1 MTLASD
7 AIVPLAA
14 RAVAR
19 RTGVGG
25 TIAAGP
31 TGNADPKGLQSI
43 ASVSEA
49 DPSSARMLT
58 HSDQTVVRR
67 TSAAAIEGQRPT
79 RPALHLVSPND
90 PAAPA
95 DAESLSN
102 DVPSRSRA
110 IGRQAALLATA
121 AKALDRRHNAGSA
134 MQLDR
139 PEKPSSKAAIR
150 RQATDLDQ
158 TPSPEAPVS
167 LRPMTHAARRTG
179 SASALPGHPQPTS
192 NAFAESAMPQTG
204 TGHPANP
211 ATVMDRPSDVSR
223 HTVRARTALESD
235 AATIRPTEDPKD
247 RIAQLLMPT
256 MPAIVPETVNA
267 GPEPE
272 SDFEFEMRVRA
283 ALEKILSQDLLRHGL
298 IAPEVL

>member
-1 MTLASD
+1 MADFRLHIRPRLGSAMTLASD

-25 TIAAGP
+25 TMTPGS
-31 TGNADPKGLQSI
+31 TGNADPEGLQSI

-58 HSDQTVVRR
+58 HSEQTVVRR

-121 AKALDRRHNAGSA
+121 AKSLDRRPDAGSA
-134 MQLDR
+134 MQRDR
-139 PEKPSSKAAIR
+139 PETPPRRAAIR
-150 RQATDLDQ
+150 RHAPAPDHTR
-158 TPSPEAPVS
+158 SPERRERRPVED
-167 LRPMTHAARRTG
+167 AG
-179 SASALPGHPQPTS
+179 GW
-192 NAFAESAMPQTG
+192 E
-204 TGHPANP
+204 
-211 ATVMDRPSDVSR
+211 
-223 HTVRARTALESD
+223 VR
-235 AATIRPTEDPKD
+235 
-247 RIAQLLMPT
+247 
-256 MPAIVPETVNA
+256 
-267 GPEPE
+267 
-272 SDFEFEMRVRA
+272 
-283 ALEKILSQDLLRHGL
+283 
-298 IAPEVL
+298 